1 MKINNMIKSCR
12 LLLCLLP
19 LLFNTNLNAQQDKTI
34 DEHFSNIRH
43 INIEHRNGSVVV
55 KPSPDNKT
63 YVRAVISVDAASPE
77 DIQTIY
83 DQFDL
88 QMQDQGGK
96 LYLKTVFNIV
106 SSNNIAGSIRL
117 TFKDGTKVRNI
128 KKLQFSLE
136 VQTPDLETLFITSKY
151 NEVGVEGVNI
161 SELLTLEGYETDY
174 RIGNISGEL
183 DLNAKYS
190 KGAVGNVNHA
200 RLVLYECKLQFGDG
214 KETEL
219 NTKYSKLV
227 FGRLQSLSATS
238 YEDEITIREIEGDIS
253 LDDKYSDFQLGA
265 FRNGRMDLYE
275 TKLTATAAADIQLKS
290 KYAKIKIDRVENIQ
304 FELSYEDKAE
314 FGRIGSLSTVNSK
327 YGEFNIGTLEYVLA
341 LNSYEDDVTIQQ
353 IQPTLKNIIL
363 EGKYVNL
370 NANLPDQLPFQ
381 LEADMKYGKLEYPGG
396 HDAFN
401 WLIYKE
407 KGDDLE
413 IRGKSKGAT
422 DQSPMIRIATYEGKI
437 SLN

>member
-1 MKINNMIKSCR
+1 MTKSCK
-12 LLLCLLP
+12 
-19 LLFNTNLNAQQDKTI
+19 LLFFLLALLFGANLHAQQDKTI
-34 DEHFSNIRH
+34 NRDFSNIRH
-43 INIEHRNGSVVV
+43 INIEHRNGPVVI
-55 KPSPDNKT
+55 KPSPDGKT
-63 YVRAVISVDAASPE
+63 YVQAVISVDAASAE

-96 LYLKTVFNIV
+96 LFLKTVFNIV
-106 SSNNIAGSIRL
+106 SSNNIAGNIRL

-128 KKLQFSLE
+128 KKLSFSLE
-136 VQTPDLETLFITSKY
+136 ILSPDVETLYLTNKY
-151 NEVGVEGVNI
+151 NEVTIEGVDVR
-161 SELLTLEGYETDY
+161 ELLTLEGYEVEY
-174 RIGNISGEL
+174 RVGDIKGEL

-190 KGAVGNVNHA
+190 KGTIGNFDHA
-200 RLVLYECKLQFGDG
+200 RLVLYECKLQFGNG

-227 FGRLQSLSATS
+227 FGRLQSINSTS
-238 YEDEITIREIEGDIS
+238 YEDEITVGEIEGDAS
-253 LDDKYSDFQLGA
+253 VSDKYSDIRFGT
-265 FRNGRMDLYE
+265 FRNGRMDFYE
-275 TKLTATAAADIQLKS
+275 TEFTAPATRDLQLKS
-290 KYAKIKIDRVENIQ
+290 KYAKIKIDAAENVS

-327 YGEFNIGTLEYVLA
+327 YGQFDIGALKYVLS
-341 LNSYEDDVTIQQ
+341 LNSYEDDVTIQN
-353 IQPTLKNIIL
+353 IEPTLKSVTL
-363 EGKYVNL
+363 EGKYLNL
-370 NANLPDQLPFQ
+370 DANLPDALPFQ
-381 LEADMKYGKLEYPGG
+381 LEANMKYGKLQYPGG
-396 HDAFN
+396 EDAFN

-413 IRGKSKGAT
+413 IRGKSKGAN